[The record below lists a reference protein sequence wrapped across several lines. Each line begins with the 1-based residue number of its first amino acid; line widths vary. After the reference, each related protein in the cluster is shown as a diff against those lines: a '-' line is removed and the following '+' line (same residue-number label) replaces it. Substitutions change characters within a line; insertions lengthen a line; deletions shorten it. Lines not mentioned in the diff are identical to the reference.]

1 MTVPSDPL
9 FYLVAVPAILLTGVS
24 KGGFGSAIGGVGV
37 PLMALAISPAQAA
50 AILLPILCLMDLVG
64 FRVYYGKWDWANLRI
79 LIPGGM
85 VGIAVGA
92 LTFGLFDE
100 NSLRLLIG
108 LVAVLFTLNN
118 WIGVA
123 SHQVPSG
130 RSVSKGAFCS
140 AASGYTSFVAHAG
153 GPPLMIYMLPQR
165 LDKITFVATANLFFM
180 IVNAAK
186 LVPYALLGQFSSS
199 NLAVSLL
206 LVPLAPVGVWLG
218 VWLQNRVNH
227 TWFYRISQAGLFL
240 TGMQLI
246 YQSVRL

>member
-1 MTVPSDPL
+1 MTFPSDPL
-9 FYLVAVPAILLTGVS
+9 FYLVAVPAILLTGIS

-64 FRVYYGKWDWANLRI
+64 LRVYYGKWDRANLRI

-92 LTFGLFDE
+92 LTFGMFDE

-118 WIGVA
+118 WIGIA
-123 SHQVPSG
+123 SHQAPSG
-130 RSVSKGAFCS
+130 RSVSKGALCS
-140 AASGYTSFVAHAG
+140 GASGYTSFVAHAG

-165 LDKITFVATANLFFM
+165 LDNITFGDCQSVLHDCKRGQGGAVRLAGSVFILKSGGQFAAATARSCGC
-180 IVNAAK
+180 VARCVVAK
-186 LVPYALLGQFSSS
+186 PG
-199 NLAVSLL
+199 
-206 LVPLAPVGVWLG
+206 
-218 VWLQNRVNH
+218 
-227 TWFYRISQAGLFL
+227 
-240 TGMQLI
+240 
-246 YQSVRL
+246 